1 MKNIKVKVQLDPGAQ
16 LPTRA
21 LNGDTG
27 YDIRA
32 MKVAFREYN
41 DITGEWLT
49 LDEWRAVSEHVR
61 HNPWQVVIDTGVHLQ
76 PEQGWAFEGRPNSRN
91 GKSMFRWAF
100 SPGTI
105 DGNYTGSIKVILE
118 PRFHWVHPKYAPKPG
133 EVCGQ
138 LILEEVHNADFEL
151 TDKLDETDR
160 GDGGFGSTEEKKCG
174 NCKYFSEEHI
184 HGSTFHQSCIF
195 NKQEKIT
202 EETTACPS
210 FNN

>member
-1 MKNIKVKVQLDPGAQ
+1 MKNIKIKVQLDPGAS

-41 DITGEWLT
+41 HITDEWLE
-49 LDEWRAVSEHVR
+49 LDEWRAVNERIR

-76 PEQGWAFEGRPNSRN
+76 PEAGWAFEGRPNSRN
-91 GKSMFRWAF
+91 GKSVFRWAF
-100 SPGTI
+100 SPATI
-105 DGNYTGSIKVILE
+105 DSNYTGSIKIILE
-118 PRFHWVHPKYAPKPG
+118 PRFPWVHPKYAPKSG

-160 GDGGFGSTEEKKCG
+160 GDGGFGSTEKCSRQAPDG
-174 NCKYFSEEHI
+174 HCTSP
-184 HGSTFHQSCIF
+184 T
-195 NKQEKIT
+195 
-202 EETTACPS
+202 CPYDYS
-210 FNN
+210 GTPDHMKPCN

>member
-32 MKVAFREYN
+32 LKVTFREYN
-41 DITGEWLT
+41 YITGEWMEI
-49 LDEWRAVSEHVR
+49 DEWRAVSER
-61 HNPWQVVIDTGVHLQ
+61 RRNLPWQAVIDTGVHLQ
-76 PEQGWAFEGRPNSRN
+76 PEPGWGFEGRPNSRN
-91 GKSMFRWAF
+91 GKQVFRWTF

-118 PRFHWVHPKYAPKPG
+118 PRWDWIHPNDAPKPG

-138 LILEEVHNADFEL
+138 LLLEEIHNADFEL
-151 TDKLDETDR
+151 TNKLDDTDR
-160 GDGGFGSTEEKKCG
+160 GDGGFGSTEKCSRQAPDG
-174 NCKYFSEEHI
+174 TCTS
-184 HGSTFHQSCIF
+184 ST
-195 NKQEKIT
+195 
-202 EETTACPS
+202 CPYDYS
-210 FNN
+210 GTPDHMKPCNN